1 MNEETRLNLKK
12 MVKEYGAE
20 ETTSKIRECKH
31 SKHIRSDIRTMTM
44 LKSKYKRLEKKML
57 EQMIEKQCSFL
68 KNNYTNI
75 YNKLKNDVIDVKM
88 LLKFVDVLES
98 IETSKYDQHEASAQ
112 IGQLLKEIYI
122 DSALKEDEKRDKSVK
137 KKEKKRK
144 IKNISWKE
152 YKQRMV
158 TTN

>member
-1 MNEETRLNLKK
+1 
-12 MVKEYGAE
+12 
-20 ETTSKIRECKH
+20 
-31 SKHIRSDIRTMTM
+31 M

-144 IKNISWKE
+144 VKNISWKE

>member
-31 SKHIRSDIRTMTM
+31 SKHIRNDIRTMTM

-144 IKNISWKE
+144 VKNISWKE

>member
-1 MNEETRLNLKK
+1 MNEATRLNLRK

-31 SKHIRSDIRTMTM
+31 SKYIRKDIRTMIMT
-44 LKSKYKRLEKKML
+44 KQKYKRLDKKML
-57 EQMIEKQCSFL
+57 NQMIENQCSFL

-75 YNKLKNDVIDVKM
+75 YNKLKNDIIDVKM

-112 IGQLLKEIYI
+112 IGQILKEIYI
-122 DSALKEDEKRDKSVK
+122 DSALKEDKKRDNMVK

-152 YKQRMV
+152 YKQKMIQ
-158 TTN
+158 TE

>member
-31 SKHIRSDIRTMTM
+31 SKHIRNDIRTMTM

-144 IKNISWKE
+144 VKNISWKE
-152 YKQRMV
+152 YKKRMV